1 MKKCIIFFHLFLHVE
16 LFSCLAASPIFSYEI
31 LKIFYMYFYNFY
43 RYIMNEHGKWMMYE
57 KQLLYTKEWKLEKRR
72 KIKEQEIIYEYERE
86 KNKR

>member
-1 MKKCIIFFHLFLHVE
+1 
-16 LFSCLAASPIFSYEI
+16 
-31 LKIFYMYFYNFY
+31 
-43 RYIMNEHGKWMMYE
+43 MMYE